1 MASLRYMPPKKNTTT
16 KRQVSDAHKAA
27 MAAGREAGRAVNT
40 YLHALEEN
48 RPKRGRK
55 VSKADLEKRL
65 TEARQRSDEAVGTA
79 RLLALQLVEDL
90 ESRIKQLSAVAT
102 DNLSEL
108 EDGFAKAA
116 KAYGEAKGISYSTWR
131 SVGVPVE
138 LLKKAGISR
147 GNAQ

>member
-1 MASLRYMPPKKNTTT
+1 
-16 KRQVSDAHKAA
+16 
-27 MAAGREAGRAVNT
+27 MAAGREAGRAVNS

-65 TEARQRSDEAVGTA
+65 VEARQRADEAVGTA
-79 RLLALQLVEDL
+79 RLLSLQLVEDL
-90 ESRIKQLSAVAT
+90 ESRIKALSSATT
-102 DNLSEL
+102 DNLAEL

-116 KAYGEAKGISYSTWR
+116 KAYGEAKGISYATWR

-138 LLKKAGISR
+138 LLKRAGISR
-147 GNAQ
+147 STQ